1 MRRGAVRGLVQVYA
15 GRKGAQM
22 SRVSTI
28 AALLLS
34 AVLALSAVGTYAASC
49 KVTIPLDGRTART
62 GESTLGDFITD
73 AARTALDADVALIQ
87 AGQLRGDTLP
97 AGELDEEC
105 MQTALLY
112 PGEPL
117 VLTQIPGSKVLE
129 ALETGLS
136 ALPQPNPS
144 FLQVSGMAVTYR
156 GNEAPGHRVV
166 SVTVGAEP
174 LNPTRT
180 YSVAMPS
187 SLAKGAMGYSRV
199 FKNLKPKPGTA
210 SPSLSEAAVQ
220 YVRTHRTVSITP
232 GQRLQDLSKG
242 K

>member
-1 MRRGAVRGLVQVYA
+1 
-15 GRKGAQM
+15 M

-49 KVTIPLDGRTART
+49 KVTIPLDGRTARM
-62 GESTLGDFITD
+62 GESTLGDFVAD
-73 AARTALDADVALIQ
+73 AARAALDADVALIQ
-87 AGQLRGDTLP
+87 AGQLRGDILP
-97 AGELDEEC
+97 VGELDEEC
-105 MQTALLY
+105 MQMALLY

-117 VLTQIPGSKVLE
+117 MLTQIPGSKVLE
-129 ALETGLS
+129 ALERGLS
-136 ALPQPNPS
+136 ALPQPNPG
-144 FLQVSGMAVTYR
+144 FLQISGMTVIYR
-156 GNEAPGHRVV
+156 PSDAAGRRVV

-199 FKNLKPKPGTA
+199 FQNLKPKPGSA
-210 SPSLSEAAVQ
+210 SPSLSEAAAQ